1 MKKPEARRPID
12 MFKVHVAEES
22 IERAVR
28 VLRSG
33 YIGEGPAVKE
43 LETAFERWSGVPGN
57 VAVNS
62 GTSAL
67 HLALVVAG
75 VSTGDEV
82 VTTAQ
87 TMMAT
92 SHAVLMQGA
101 TPVFADVQYETGNLD
116 PADVARRITDKTR
129 AILAVHWAGYPC
141 DMEELHAIAKPRGLA
156 VIEDAAHA
164 IGATYRGKLVGSISP
179 ITAFSFQAIKHLTSG
194 DGGMLSFL
202 DDEQRLEARRLRW
215 FGIDRDRRKPS
226 PLGEPEWDVTR
237 LGFKYHMNDIAAA
250 IALGNLGHMD
260 ATLARRRHI
269 ASRYRSALA
278 RVPGITLLEARDD
291 RESAHWIYT
300 LLAERRLD
308 LLRRLG
314 ERGIRASVV
323 HLRIDRNTLYGGER
337 DDLPNLARF
346 TEAHLSLP
354 VHEGLSDE
362 DVEYVISSIAEGW

>member
-1 MKKPEARRPID
+1 MTKPEARRPID
-12 MFKVHVAEES
+12 MFKVHVSEES

-43 LETAFERWSGVPGN
+43 LETAFARWSGVPGN

-67 HLALVVAG
+67 HLALLVSG
-75 VSTGDEV
+75 VGAGDEV

-92 SHAVLMQGA
+92 SHAILMQGA
-101 TPVFADVQYETGNLD
+101 TPVFADVQVRTGNID
-116 PADVARRITDKTR
+116 PADVERRITEKTR
-129 AILAVHWAGYPC
+129 AILVVHWAGYPC
-141 DMEELHAIAKPRGLA
+141 DMDEIHAIAKRRGLV

-164 IGATYRGKLVGSISP
+164 IGATYRGRLVGSISP
-179 ITAFSFQAIKHLTSG
+179 ITTFSFQAIKHLTSG
-194 DGGMLSFL
+194 DGGLLSIL
-202 DDEQRLEARRLRW
+202 DEEQRLEARRLRW

-250 IALGNLGHMD
+250 IALGNLGHME
-260 ATLARRRHI
+260 ATLARRRQI
-269 ASRYRSALA
+269 ASRYRAALS
-278 RVPGITLLEARDD
+278 RVPGLTLLESRDD

-308 LLRRLG
+308 LLRRLN
-314 ERGIRASVV
+314 ERGVRASVV
-323 HLRIDRNTLYGGER
+323 HLRIDRNSLYGGER
-337 DDLPNLARF
+337 SDLPNLTRF

-362 DVEYVISSIAEGW
+362 DVEHVISSIAEGW